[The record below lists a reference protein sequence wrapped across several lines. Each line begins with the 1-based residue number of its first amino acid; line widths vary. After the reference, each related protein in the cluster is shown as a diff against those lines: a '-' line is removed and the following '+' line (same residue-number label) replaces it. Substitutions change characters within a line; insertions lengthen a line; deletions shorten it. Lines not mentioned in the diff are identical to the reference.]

1 MTDEWQNNPF
11 YQINTYLD
19 WVKTEGVPIVE
30 AYAVDCLT
38 QPLEPSAR
46 LGGLGAYIH
55 LAGRGDNAT
64 CYLAE
69 IPAGGSLKP
78 EKHLHDKLVYVLAG
92 RGATSVEAPD
102 GRKHSLSGDPGV
114 SSASRSTPAT
124 STTTALAASPRAWHP
139 SPTCRSS

>member
-11 YQINTYLD
+11 YQVNTYLE

-38 QPLEPSAR
+38 QPLEPAPR

-55 LAGRGDNAT
+55 LVGRGDAAT

-69 IPAGGSLKP
+69 IPARASLNP
-78 EKHLHDKLVYVLAG
+78 EKHLHDKLIHVLSG
-92 RGATSVEAPD
+92 RGATTVEAPD
-102 GRKHSLSGDPGV
+102 GRKHSFEWGPGALFGIRLTTCNHNKNGRASDPPG
-114 SSASRSTPAT
+114 
-124 STTTALAASPRAWHP
+124 LAAD
-139 SPTCRSS
+139 